1 MGDADFVNQEKPIYK
16 KMVEYKKKIALVEG
30 KRRAIF
36 NKCEKEKSL
45 NKEKERE
52 IDFELKVNKIFLKK
66 NNYKIFRML
75 SMSYDKAIQ
84 LEKFF

>member
-52 IDFELKVNKIFLKK
+52 IDFELKVNKTFLKK
-66 NNYKIFRML
+66 NDYKIFRML
-75 SMSYDKAIQ
+75 SMSYGKVIL

>member
-1 MGDADFVNQEKPIYK
+1 MGDADFINQEKPIYK

-52 IDFELKVNKIFLKK
+52 IDFELKVNKIFKK
-66 NNYKIFRML
+66 RK
-75 SMSYDKAIQ
+75 
-84 LEKFF
+84 

>member
-66 NNYKIFRML
+66 NNYKILRML
-75 SMSYDKAIQ
+75 SMSYGKVIL

>member
-66 NNYKIFRML
+66 DNYKIFRML
-75 SMSYDKAIQ
+75 SMSYGKVIL

>member
-66 NNYKIFRML
+66 NNYKILRML
-75 SMSYDKAIQ
+75 SMSYGKDIL

>member
-52 IDFELKVNKIFLKK
+52 IDFELKVNKIFLKR
-66 NNYKIFRML
+66 NNYKILRML
-75 SMSYDKAIQ
+75 SMSYGKVIL